1 MKRLVKSLL
10 AAVLIT
16 VGSCASAE
24 VLVPGVTTSLPGTT
38 VALEPQL
45 AGIVLEDLV
54 QVFSFA
60 ANGGTM
66 SGTVQSRVVR
76 SSVDGTLDFY
86 WRVISDASSSGPMQS
101 FRLGNFY
108 TPSYNANW
116 RIDGLGDTAPQA
128 AFLFPGGGGNVNFE
142 FVGPQGGSGLAPGFE
157 SYFMF
162 LDTSA
167 TNYSMSA
174 LYDLTN
180 MGQTEIS
187 GAYATFAPSD
197 VPEPASMALL
207 ALGFAGLV
215 AVRRRKASAAH

>member
-1 MKRLVKSLL
+1 MKRLAKSLL
-10 AAVLIT
+10 AAVLIS
-16 VGSCASAE
+16 VGSSASAV
-24 VLVPGVTTSLPGTT
+24 VLTPGVMTPLPGTT

-45 AGIVLEDLV
+45 AGIVLEDVV
-54 QVFSFA
+54 QVYSFA

-86 WRVISDASSSGPMQS
+86 WRVISDTASSGAMQS
-101 FRLGNFY
+101 FRLGDFY
-108 TPSYNANW
+108 TSAYNANW
-116 RIDGLGDTAPQA
+116 RIDGLGNTAPQA
-128 AFLFPGGGGNVNFE
+128 AYLFPGTGGNVNFE
-142 FVGPQGGSGLAPGFE
+142 FAGVQGGGLAPGFE
-157 SYFMF
+157 SFFMF

-174 LYDLTN
+174 IYDLTN

-197 VPEPASMALL
+197 VPEPASLALF
-207 ALGFAGLV
+207 ALGFGGVLLA
-215 AVRRRKASAAH
+215 RRRKGTAAA

>member
-1 MKRLVKSLL
+1 MKRLAKSLL

-16 VGSCASAE
+16 VGSSASAE
-24 VLVPGVTTSLPGTT
+24 ILAPGVLTALPGTT

-45 AGIVLEDLV
+45 AGIVLEDVV

-66 SGTVQSRVVR
+66 SGTVQSRVIR
-76 SSVDGTLDFY
+76 SSVDGTLDFS
-86 WRVISDASSSGPMQS
+86 WRVISDTASSGAMQS
-101 FRLGNFY
+101 FRLGDFY
-108 TPSYNANW
+108 TSIYNANW
-116 RIDGLGDTAPQA
+116 RIDGLGSTAPQA
-128 AFLFPGGGGNVNFE
+128 AYLFPGTGGQVNFE
-142 FVGPQGGSGLAPGFE
+142 FGGLPGEGLAPGLDSF
-157 SYFMF
+157 FMF

-197 VPEPASMALL
+197 VPEPASLALF
-207 ALGFAGLV
+207 ALGFAGV
-215 AVRRRKASAAH
+215 AVARRRKGAAPV